1 MNQRFSLDRG
11 SFKRSLSALFQHMQ
25 RQGLRGST
33 GDRIDPQ
40 WQSDLIQIR
49 QELKSGALDLN
60 AVINRIVKLTRSVVG
75 AGGAGVWLFADNEIF
90 YSAGAGNA
98 SNDEGLRLRVISR
111 LANSCQ
117 LSQDSQFPGEPTA
130 NDTLYDASHG
140 TGCAE
145 SLLVEPV
152 YQGHNVAGALA
163 VFSDELDAFTERDAA
178 NVHVLAGV
186 LAEALGKAAESGQQQ
201 SVALEPAA
209 MLQLIERMI
218 PALQRM
224 LEGDENERPS
234 RHNSSQRAPEND
246 LPTAGRNTI
255 PLQAAHESWVRP
267 RATEV
272 IAGTEA
278 EPEQAAPARPL
289 EDTYVAGIGMW
300 AALKCKL
307 TEAST
312 LWPVAR
318 LKLEQTLAFVSAYT
332 SRTATWLR
340 LKLFGLP
347 NRIRQAGQRVW
358 RTGRNSSDSPALA
371 TKTAHRLQE
380 GPRHARDLFQNALKN
395 ASTRLQVLLQSR
407 PSLRAPLSAASVL
420 GVLVI
425 VITFF
430 MLKAGRHNPAQSA
443 ASRSRTTARENTS
456 PRSAAKSDAREAH
469 GGEQFGTPAPLPVSH
484 LHVTDRATEAAVR
497 TLSRYELAG
506 LRRRAEYGDD
516 SAAFQ
521 LGMAYEIGRGVPQ
534 RCATAAQWVARAA
547 GEGNA
552 AAQYNLGLRYR
563 EGDGVAVDE
572 DEAVKWLQKAAA
584 RQSSDAQVAL
594 GVLTSSQA
602 RVIPS
607 SQTSQ

>member
-49 QELKSGALDLN
+49 QELKSGTLDLN
-60 AVINRIVKLTRSVVG
+60 AVISRLVKLTQKVVG

-111 LANSCQ
+111 LAISCQ

-130 NDTLYDASHG
+130 SDTLYDASHG
-140 TGCAE
+140 SGCAG
-145 SLLVEPV
+145 SLFVEPV
-152 YQGHNVAGALA
+152 YQGHNIAGALA

-234 RHNSSQRAPEND
+234 RHHPSQRAPEND

-255 PLQAAHESWVRP
+255 PLQATDESWVRP
-267 RATEV
+267 PATEV
-272 IAGTEA
+272 IARTGPEP

-289 EDTYVAGIGMW
+289 EDTYGAGIRMW
-300 AALKCKL
+300 AALKGKL
-307 TEAST
+307 TDASAV
-312 LWPVAR
+312 WPVAR
-318 LKLEQTLAFVSAYT
+318 LKLEHMFAFVNAYT
-332 SRTATWLR
+332 SRTAKGLR
-340 LKLFGLP
+340 LRLFWLS
-347 NRIRQAGQRVW
+347 NRIRKAGHRVW
-358 RTGRNSSDSPALA
+358 RTGPNSSDSPSLA

-380 GPRHARDLFQNALKN
+380 GLRHARDLFQHALKK
-395 ASTRLQVLLQSR
+395 ASTRLLQVLLQSR
-407 PSLRAPLSAASVL
+407 PSLRAPLRAASVL

-430 MLKAGRHNPAQSA
+430 MLKAGRHNPAQITPS
-443 ASRSRTTARENTS
+443 SSRTTARENTS
-456 PRSAAKSDAREAH
+456 PHSAAKSDAREAH

-506 LRRRAEYGDD
+506 LRRRAVK
-516 SAAFQ
+516 
-521 LGMAYEIGRGVPQ
+521 IGRAS
-534 RCATAAQWVARAA
+534 C
-547 GEGNA
+547 
-552 AAQYNLGLRYR
+552 R
-563 EGDGVAVDE
+563 E
-572 DEAVKWLQKAAA
+572 
-584 RQSSDAQVAL
+584 
-594 GVLTSSQA
+594 
-602 RVIPS
+602 RV
-607 SQTSQ
+607 